1 MRAED
6 LTPDQRIPAPPL
18 DAPLL
23 DAAALCRAVVRPG
36 GLWRAVEVTAV
47 TDSTNA
53 DLLARAAGGA
63 PEGLVL
69 AAEEQRAGR
78 GRMGRAWVAPPR
90 AALTFSLLVRPR
102 TVPPARRGW
111 LPLLAGVA
119 VASAVHA
126 VASVD
131 ARLKWPNDVLVGPAK
146 LGGILAEAAGDA
158 VVVGIGL
165 NVSTE
170 PGELPPPGP
179 APTGA
184 LPATSL
190 RAQAAGTLAAGT
202 LAAGSLDRES
212 LLTGILA
219 AGSLDRESLLTGI
232 LAGFERRY
240 QAWVQAGGDPERC
253 GLRAEYTGLCATI
266 GRRVRA
272 ELPGGQLLSGLA
284 AGVDPDGRL
293 VVRVSPDSEVPVA
306 AGDVVHLR

>member
-18 DAPLL
+18 DVPPLDVPPL

-36 GLWRAVEVTAV
+36 GLWRAVEVIAV
-47 TDSTNA
+47 TGSTNA

-190 RAQAAGTLAAGT
+190 RAQADGTPAAGT
-202 LAAGSLDRES
+202 PAAGSL
-212 LLTGILA
+212 A
-219 AGSLDRESLLTGI
+219 AVSLDRESLLTGI

>member
-18 DAPLL
+18 DAAPL

-47 TDSTNA
+47 TGSTNA

-190 RAQAAGTLAAGT
+190 RAQADGTPADGT
-202 LAAGSLDRES
+202 PAAGS
-212 LLTGILA
+212 LA